1 MAWGAATASE
11 QEPCYQSTSLL
22 YLGGFYLPNA
32 SSLYF
37 LHILCLLVEQFA
49 TLTSQGGTALG
60 HSNFLS
66 SQDSSVLCH
75 LWHQGPH
82 FPLWEGELEGRQL
95 PEPPSTLL
103 LLQNIEL
110 SDHAGCI
117 KLHQPTSNLFE
128 VSIASLPEMELSFLL
143 LWLLRQGEG
152 EMNKAVQSS

>member
-1 MAWGAATASE
+1 M
-11 QEPCYQSTSLL
+11 SLP
-22 YLGGFYLPNA
+22 YLGSFYLPNA
-32 SSLYF
+32 SSLNF
-37 LHILCLLVEQFA
+37 LHILCLLDGQFA
-49 TLTSQGGTALG
+49 PLTSLGGTALG

-66 SQDSSVLCH
+66 SQGRSVHCH
-75 LWHQGPH
+75 RWHQGPH
-82 FPLWEGELEGRQL
+82 FPLQGVELEGRQL

-103 LLQNIEL
+103 LLQNVEL

-128 VSIASLPEMELSFLL
+128 VSIASLLEMELSFLL